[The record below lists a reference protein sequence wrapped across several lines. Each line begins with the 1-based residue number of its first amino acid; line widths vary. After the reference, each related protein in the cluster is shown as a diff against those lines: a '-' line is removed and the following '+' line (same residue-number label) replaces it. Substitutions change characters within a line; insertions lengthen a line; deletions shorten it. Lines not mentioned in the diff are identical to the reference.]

1 MKCKK
6 SYLVLLFLLFC
17 VFSVGYTA
25 NAQTLS
31 GYFNMYYVKS
41 TNSGTIP
48 QSYTSTLGFNFPT
61 STYTQLQGSTI
72 SQNPSQH
79 QFSVI
84 TQAQIAPTFN
94 FTKGNIYTITLNF
107 DTGSYIIPYF
117 PTNNSN
123 WFVSAC
129 TNNVCSYQNAT
140 TTYTYTIDSTHTS
153 TNTLKLVIKFTA
165 SATGSTTI
173 TIGNLTDNSGV
184 FYNQFSVQ
192 QGIRISSATIDEV
205 EQSIDLSP
213 IIENNN
219 QNTTNIIN
227 NNNQNSQN
235 IINSQN
241 ETTDAINDIN
251 DTLNDDT
258 LPDVIN
264 SGGGGGTYFDDINA
278 SSDTPISDLLLL
290 PINLILDL
298 KENLSESCSSYTIP
312 FDFTGGNNT
321 LTFPCLN
328 LQNKLGSDLWSIIDG
343 LFSIF
348 MLYNIFNLIVF
359 FYDSWS
365 SASDTFFF
373 MFNPPREPG
382 QQIFD
387 TKFF

>member
-1 MKCKK
+1 MKLKK
-6 SYLVLLFLLFC
+6 LFFLIVVAFVVILGPK
-17 VFSVGYTA
+17 VS
-25 NAQTLS
+25 AQSLS

-48 QSYTSTLGFNFPT
+48 QNYTSTLGFNFPT

-72 SQNPSQH
+72 SQNPSLH

-129 TNNVCSYQNAT
+129 TNSVCSYQTAT

-153 TNTLKLVIKFTA
+153 TNSVQLVIKFTA

-184 FYNQFSVQ
+184 FYNQYSVQ

-205 EQSIDLSP
+205 EQSVDLTP

-219 QNTTNIIN
+219 QNTQNIIN
-227 NNNQNSQN
+227 NNNQNTQN
-235 IINSQN
+235 IINNNNQN
-241 ETTDAINDIN
+241 FDELMDNQLPN
-251 DTLNDDT
+251 DTLS
-258 LPDVIN
+258 
-264 SGGGGGTYFDDINA
+264 SGGGGGTYFDTIGVGSEA
-278 SSDTPISDLLLL
+278 PISNIILMPLNLLNA
-290 PINLILDL
+290 IIDNLDSVC
-298 KENLSESCSSYTIP
+298 KSYSMP

-321 LTFPCLN
+321 ITFSCWTLSDYLGNDLTN
-328 LQNKLGSDLWSIIDG
+328 VIDMMIC
-343 LFSIF
+343 IF
-348 MLYNIFNLIVF
+348 MIYEICMLGVHF
-359 FYDSWS
+359 FESWTS
-365 SASDTFFF
+365 LEDTF
-373 MFNPPREPG
+373 
-382 QQIFD
+382 D
-387 TKFF
+387 TLYSPKHVEQGYMAKHGK